1 MDPEEEGV
9 SFLLLLLLHFV
20 VRGQGRGFHDEG
32 VDVVGACA
40 GDLDVG
46 DLRVA
51 LREVRGAVVGVAGEF
66 VRDSGAGVHGDEDA
80 V

>member
-1 MDPEEEGV
+1 M
-9 SFLLLLLLHFV
+9 
-20 VRGQGRGFHDEG
+20 
-32 VDVVGACA
+32 DVVGACA

-80 V
+80 A